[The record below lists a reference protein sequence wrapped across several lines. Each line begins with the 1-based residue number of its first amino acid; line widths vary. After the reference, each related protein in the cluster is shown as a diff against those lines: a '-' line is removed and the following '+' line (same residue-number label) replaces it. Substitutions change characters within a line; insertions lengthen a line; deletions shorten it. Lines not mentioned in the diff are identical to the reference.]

1 MGRLYDIVVEYIPEN
16 QIFDVIDFFKDND
29 IGLLYFNS
37 RSNMNIKIVDTN
49 NILKNKHHNML
60 GGDEYTLNL
69 KIQDQKYMV
78 QIDEYYDT
86 TSTGDGNNIKND
98 EYKKVNINDIKIE
111 KNKNRK
117 LINFIKFG
125 AKKNTLGD
133 YDENDHCG
141 IMIIDTVNNTSTIQS
156 VTNYTDCVKCATSQ
170 TSEHYKEYKIGDIL
184 TQIMIIIS
192 MKRNIKEIQLTDNSY
207 LQCGDFKIPLIY
219 LRTITY
225 GMPYYS
231 KYGFI
236 PKNKYNKI
244 VFERN
249 IENYKKDKILT
260 KNEFIKYFM
269 FRNFDNKIKFEN
281 KILKYIN
288 EILIPRL
295 KSTNSVKQIL
305 KSIIND
311 KCKEGCYLLYNIY
324 MRIYEDIGY
333 ITYNKKKFILDLT
346 KSNSINAK

>member
-1 MGRLYDIVVEYIPEN
+1 
-16 QIFDVIDFFKDND
+16 
-29 IGLLYFNS
+29 
-37 RSNMNIKIVDTN
+37 
-49 NILKNKHHNML
+49 
-60 GGDEYTLNL
+60 
-69 KIQDQKYMV
+69 
-78 QIDEYYDT
+78 
-86 TSTGDGNNIKND
+86 
-98 EYKKVNINDIKIE
+98 
-111 KNKNRK
+111 
-117 LINFIKFG
+117 
-125 AKKNTLGD
+125 
-133 YDENDHCG
+133 
-141 IMIIDTVNNTSTIQS
+141 
-156 VTNYTDCVKCATSQ
+156 
-170 TSEHYKEYKIGDIL
+170 
-184 TQIMIIIS
+184 MIIIS

-236 PKNKYNKI
+236 PKNKYNKT

-305 KSIIND
+305 KSIVND

-346 KSNSINAK
+346 KSNSIKAK